1 MFATALSS
9 SSLRK
14 NLKSTFDALVR
25 QRSPFLVTRKSQ
37 EDIVMMPVEEYEG
50 LIETI
55 HLLRSPKNADRLLSS
70 IENVKK
76 GKKNIHSLRE
86 E

>member
-9 SSLRK
+9 SSLRE

-25 QRSPFLVTRKSQ
+25 QRSPFLITRKSQ

-76 GKKNIHSLRE
+76 GQKNMHSLRE